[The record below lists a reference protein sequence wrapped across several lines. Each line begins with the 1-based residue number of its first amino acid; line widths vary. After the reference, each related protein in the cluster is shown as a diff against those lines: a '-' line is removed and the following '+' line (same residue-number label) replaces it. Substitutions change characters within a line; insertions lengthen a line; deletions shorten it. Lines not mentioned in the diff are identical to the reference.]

1 MFRKLRYLLDRK
13 ECYVIA
19 DAKDNSVTFSK
30 GLCSLLDLFNLD
42 QVKVYVAALTGTGGA
57 KEYAF
62 ILNPK
67 IDEPTQLADIMYN
80 SKHKCIGFESLCPTV
95 NRIFYDYGLPADS
108 TCRLSVRKGRTSD
121 GSVTYYRICNPSA
134 RK

>member
-13 ECYVIA
+13 GCYVIA

-42 QVKVYVAALTGTGGA
+42 QVKVYVAELTGTGGA

-80 SKHKCIGFESLCPTV
+80 SKHKCVGFESLCPTV

-108 TCRLSVRKGRTSD
+108 TCRLSVRQGRTAD

-134 RK
+134 QK